1 MKTVITWLELDFFKI
16 IQNRFL
22 ILVQKRCNLFCL
34 TKDPRVKQKNLPEM
48 AAASLMV
55 SEISKNVK
63 QLATSSSQQTYPEAK
78 HEKTYSGENS
88 NKCSQCYFESSNA
101 GNLKGHMKLHSGEKP
116 NKCNQCDFASS
127 YASSLRDHL
136 KTHSGEKAHKCSQCD
151 YASSHANHLRTHLKT
166 HSGEKSNKCNHCAL
180 HPPRQPI

>member
-1 MKTVITWLELDFFKI
+1 MKTVITWLELDFSI

-22 ILVQKRCNLFCL
+22 ILVQKRCTLFCL
-34 TKDPRVKQKNLPEM
+34 TKGPRVKQKNLPEM

-63 QLATSSSQQTYPEAK
+63 QLATSSSQQTYLEAK

-116 NKCNQCDFASS
+116 NKCNQCDYASSRPDSLKGHMKIHSGEKPNKCNQCDFASS
-127 YASSLRDHL
+127 HTSSLRDHL
-136 KTHSGEKAHKCSQCD
+136 KTHSGE
-151 YASSHANHLRTHLKT
+151 R
-166 HSGEKSNKCNHCAL
+166 SNKCNQCD
-180 HPPRQPI
+180 